1 MHMGDKLEVLNR
13 ILDCGIIAVI
23 RAPDI
28 ERGYNL
34 AEAAR
39 KGGITAIEIAMTVPG
54 ALEVIREL
62 VARYPGN
69 EVIIGAGTVLDPETA
84 RLTILSG
91 ADYIISPHFNPE
103 VVRMCHRYRKVCI
116 PGAMSVKE
124 VVEVLESG
132 ADAIKIFPA
141 SLFGPQIIKAIR
153 EPLPQAKLV
162 PTGGV
167 NLDNIADWFEAGAA
181 AVAVGGEL
189 TKEAL
194 AKNDYGLLEQKAKEF
209 ILRIKEVRKKLRGGK

>member
-1 MHMGDKLEVLNR
+1 MSDKLEVLNR

-39 KGGITAIEIAMTVPG
+39 KGGITAIEIATTVPG

-69 EVIIGAGTVLDPETA
+69 QVIIGAGTVLDPETA

-167 NLDNIADWFEAGAA
+167 NLDNVAEWFEARAA

>member
-1 MHMGDKLEVLNR
+1 MGDKLEILNR

-62 VARYPGN
+62 VAKYPGN

-167 NLDNIADWFEAGAA
+167 NLDNVAEWFEAGAA

>member
-1 MHMGDKLEVLNR
+1 MSDKLEILNR
-13 ILDCGIIAVI
+13 ILDCGIIAVV
-23 RAPDI
+23 RAPDV

-39 KGGITAIEIAMTVPG
+39 KGGITAIEIAMTTPG

-167 NLDNIADWFEAGAA
+167 NLANVAEWFEAGAA

>member
-91 ADYIISPHFNPE
+91 ADFIISPHFNPE

-167 NLDNIADWFEAGAA
+167 NLDNVAEWFEAGAA

>member
-1 MHMGDKLEVLNR
+1 MHMSDKLEVLNR

-167 NLDNIADWFEAGAA
+167 NLDNVAEWFEAGAA

-209 ILRIKEVRKKLRGGK
+209 ILRIKEVRKKLAGGK

>member
-1 MHMGDKLEVLNR
+1 MGDKLEVLNR

-103 VVRMCHRYRKVCI
+103 IVRMCHRYRKVCI